1 MSTIL
6 LENCIHWNSTKIL
19 FKYRFSNMNVNLYQ
33 VALQRSWTSFFTF
46 LYFTISKIHWFRSKF
61 VRDIHVY
68 DNCMLLYAPN
78 ALSAMNVTF
87 FQLHDTGIMYFPSN
101 VPCYLQPFHMGMST
115 RLSVVFFFSKP
126 CFLVT
131 P

>member
-68 DNCMLLYAPN
+68 DNCMLLCIKCN
-78 ALSAMNVTF
+78 ECHFLSTSWHRYNVFSFKCSLLFATLSHGYVNTSVGCFLF
-87 FQLHDTGIMYFPSN
+87 FQTML
-101 VPCYLQPFHMGMST
+101 T
-115 RLSVVFFFSKP
+115 RNTIAS
-126 CFLVT
+126 
-131 P
+131 